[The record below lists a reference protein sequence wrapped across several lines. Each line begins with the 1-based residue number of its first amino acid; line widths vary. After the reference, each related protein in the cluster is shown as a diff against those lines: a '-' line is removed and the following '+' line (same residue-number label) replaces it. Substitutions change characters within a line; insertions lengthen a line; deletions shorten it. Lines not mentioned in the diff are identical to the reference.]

1 MNDKYDEAVEV
12 SQSVDV
18 TMSMNKAPAYAMNK
32 DSDRN
37 TKDAKDYKGESKSSG
52 GGGGLQRNTEQTRSQ
67 TINNSNFDEALEFS
81 HSGSEE
87 SIDTTA
93 KGRPVINS
101 SKPPQ
106 SNTATFQQ
114 QQHAQAQAQSLQA
127 QKLAPQPQP
136 TTQSQ
141 PAQKKPSYQEVSLYH
156 HRIHKSC
163 E

>member
-1 MNDKYDEAVEV
+1 MYDEAVEV
-12 SQSVDV
+12 SQSIDV
-18 TMSMNKAPAYAMNK
+18 AMSVNKPNNFAMNK

-37 TKDAKDYKGESKSSG
+37 SKDAKDYKDSKSSG
-52 GGGGLQRNTEQTRSQ
+52 SGGMQRNSEQTRSQ

-93 KGRPVINS
+93 KGRPNNNN

-114 QQHAQAQAQSLQA
+114 QQHAQAQAQTLHA
-127 QKLAPQPQP
+127 QKLAPQAQQPQ
-136 TTQSQ
+136 QLQ
-141 PAQKKPSYQEVSLYH
+141 PQIQKKPVQHEVNSS
-156 HRIHKSC
+156 ID
-163 E
+163 